1 MNCSH
6 YLGCLLLF
14 LTPFAAAQQ
23 APLSLDDCV
32 RLALAAQSAVSLA
45 RQEGEIARLGMTQ
58 ARAAFLPQTRILSG
72 YTYNT
77 PSRVD
82 PATQIFV
89 ALNGSREYVGLAT
102 VGAELDTSGRLRA
115 GLARARADQDLAAAG
130 LLVTQRDLRR
140 QVTAAYLR
148 LLLMRRLARV
158 AAETLAEAQSFEKRV
173 RLLAAGGE
181 AAQADV
187 YRASAESAFLDQ
199 ARNGAELEAE
209 IANHDLAG
217 FWTSDVATPLSLVD
231 VFDAPVP
238 APEPPENVPSPFLR
252 RPEFRLFDAEKR
264 GFLADYRRTRADLYP
279 QLSLVYQ
286 YGLDA
291 NQVRA
296 SNRGNAAFVNLNI
309 PVFDWFRTRSAA
321 RQFQVRSAQSDTRRQ
336 IAERAFSSEYQSAL
350 SRVKRIYQQIAIT
363 QAQINSSEENL
374 RLSRI
379 RYEGGEGLALEVVS
393 AQTQLGQARSNYYTT
408 LANYLNARVD
418 LEVAA
423 GR

>member
-1 MNCSH
+1 MI
-6 YLGCLLLF
+6 
-14 LTPFAAAQQ
+14 LTPFLAAAQQQ

-32 RLALAAQSAVSLA
+32 RLAMAAQSAASLA
-45 RQEGEIARLGMTQ
+45 RQEGEIARLGLAQ
-58 ARAAFLPQTRILSG
+58 AKAAFLPQGRILSG

-77 PSRVD
+77 PSRTD
-82 PATQIFV
+82 PGVQTFV
-89 ALNGSREYVGLAT
+89 ALNGSREYIGLAT
-102 VGAELDTSGRLRA
+102 IGAELDTSGRLRA

-130 LLVTQRDLRR
+130 LQVTQRDLRR
-140 QVTAAYLR
+140 QVTVAYLR
-148 LLLMRRLARV
+148 LLLTRRLARV
-158 AAETLAEAQSFEKRV
+158 ANETLAEARNFEKRV

-187 YRASAESAFLDQ
+187 YRASAEAAFLDQ
-199 ARNGAELEAE
+199 ARSGAELEAE
-209 IANHDLAG
+209 TANHDLAA
-217 FWTSDVATPLSLVD
+217 FWTAETATPLPLVD
-231 VFDAPVP
+231 VFDAAIP
-238 APEPPENVPSPFLR
+238 APEATGNAPSPYLR
-252 RPEFRLFDAEKR
+252 RPEFRIFDAEKR
-264 GFLADYRRTRADLYP
+264 GFLAEYRRTRADLYP
-279 QLSLVYQ
+279 QLGVVYQ

-296 SNRGNAAFVNLNI
+296 SNRGQAAFVNLNI
-309 PVFDWFRTRSAA
+309 PIFDWFKTRGAA
-321 RQFQVRSAQSDTRRQ
+321 RQFQLRSAQSDTRRQ

-363 QAQINSSEENL
+363 EGQVRFSEENL

-408 LANYLNARVD
+408 VANYLSARVD
-418 LEVAA
+418 LEVAE